1 MPTDTS
7 PLIRPVCAQDDLARI
22 TALIHAAYAPHAA
35 QGLRYWGTHQTV
47 EDTAKRF
54 AMGIGLVMLEDDDYV
69 GTATLRRRW
78 HAQAQHSEKGA
89 PPA

>member
-1 MPTDTS
+1 MPSDAS

-22 TALIHAAYAPHAA
+22 TALIHAAYAPHTA

-54 AMGIGLVMLEDDDYV
+54 AMGIGLGHSLGSCIDIRFYWLNYSSYQ
-69 GTATLRRRW
+69 GSAT
-78 HAQAQHSEKGA
+78 
-89 PPA
+89 